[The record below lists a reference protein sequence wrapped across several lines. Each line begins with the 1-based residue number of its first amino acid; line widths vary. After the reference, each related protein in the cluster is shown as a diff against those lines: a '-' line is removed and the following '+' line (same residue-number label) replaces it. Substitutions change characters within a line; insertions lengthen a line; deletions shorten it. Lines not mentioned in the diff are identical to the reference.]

1 MNLDAWN
8 YRSINTACNDAWML
22 WDEACMWWPTDE
34 CSETDAIIQDLHS
47 AELNGLAKARNAAAD
62 SQASFGAD
70 FAKGASVGAIA
81 ALGAMFVMRKYCSKA

>member
-1 MNLDAWN
+1 MSPIL
-8 YRSINTACNDAWML
+8 
-22 WDEACMWWPTDE
+22 
-34 CSETDAIIQDLHS
+34 S
-47 AELNGLAKARNAAAD
+47 AELVGLAKARNAAAD